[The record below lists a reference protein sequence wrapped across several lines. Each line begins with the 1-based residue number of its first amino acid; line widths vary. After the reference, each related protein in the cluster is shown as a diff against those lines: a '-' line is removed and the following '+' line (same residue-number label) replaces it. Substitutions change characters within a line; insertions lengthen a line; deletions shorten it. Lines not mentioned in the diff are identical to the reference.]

1 MSYNIDAM
9 MSIMRTTLTLDDDVA
24 LGIKRIQKKRPD
36 TSFKQIVNQLIKK
49 GLAAEG
55 EVARVPFKIRTLD
68 AIPKPGLNFDNIQA
82 LLSQVEGDDR
92 KW

>member
-1 MSYNIDAM
+1 
-9 MSIMRTTLTLDDDVA
+9 MRTTLTLDDEVVM
-24 LGIKRIQKKRPD
+24 GIKRIRKKRPD
-36 TSFKQIVNQLIKK
+36 ASFKEIVNQLMKK

-55 EVARVPFKIRTLD
+55 ESVKVPFKIRALSD
-68 AIPKPGLNFDNIQA
+68 AVPKPGLNFDNIQA

>member
-1 MSYNIDAM
+1 
-9 MSIMRTTLTLDDDVA
+9 MRTTLTLDDDVV
-24 LGIKRIQKKRPD
+24 LGIKRIQKKRPEA
-36 TSFKQIVNQLIKK
+36 SFKQIVNDVMKK

-55 EVARVPFKIRTLD
+55 EAKRPKFKVRTFD

>member
-1 MSYNIDAM
+1 
-9 MSIMRTTLTLDDDVA
+9 MRTTLTLDDEVV

-36 TSFKQIVNQLIKK
+36 ATFKEVVNSLMKK

-55 EVARVPFKIRTLD
+55 EIKDVPFKIRTD
-68 AIPKPGLNFDNIQA
+68 TEARPKVGLNFDNIQT